1 MENTIY
7 PCLWFDGK
15 AKEAAEFYLRVFDHS
30 RIISDNQTVVMLEL
44 SGQEFMFL
52 NGGPQYTIN
61 PSISFYVVC
70 EEVEEVELLW
80 KKLMESGSAL
90 MPLDAYAWSQKYGW
104 VQDRYG
110 VNWQL
115 SLGRMVDVGQK
126 YTPVLMFTGEQNGR
140 AEEAIQFYVSVFD
153 GSSITGIARYE
164 KDGNDTEGNISHA
177 QFNLGKQVFMAM
189 DSSQSHAF
197 TFNEAISLVVECKNQ
212 QEIDYYW
219 DRLTAE
225 GEEVQCGWLKDK
237 FGVSWQIV
245 PAVLKDLTSDPDRFP
260 RVMQAILPMK
270 KIDIKT
276 LVNA

>member
-15 AKEAAEFYLRVFDHS
+15 AKEAAEYYLRVFDHS

-70 EEVEEVELLW
+70 EELEEVELLW
-80 KKLMESGSAL
+80 KKLMEGGTAL
-90 MPLDAYAWSQKYGW
+90 MPLDGYAWSQKYGW

-140 AEEAIQFYVSVFD
+140 AEEAIHFYVSVFD

-164 KDGNDTEGNISHA
+164 KDGNDTEGHISHA
-177 QFNLGKQVFMAM
+177 QFNLGKQVVMAM

-219 DRLTAE
+219 DRFTAE